1 MDTFV
6 WDKHFTTGLE
16 TVDQQH
22 HHLVDLVNQLGE
34 SLIAGEVQGPEALQA
49 IFGQLADYAQYHFA
63 EEECLMQETGV
74 DLRHRDTHCQCH
86 VQFVEQILTMWDS
99 RSSMANPA
107 EILHGF
113 LFSWLGF
120 HILGEDQTMAR
131 QIALI
136 RAGKSPDQ
144 ACDIEMARTDD
155 VTAALLQALR
165 NLYHVLSVQ
174 NRDLAAT
181 NLGLEKMVAERT
193 AELTQANQALTNL
206 NQHLD
211 ALSNSDSL
219 LGIAN
224 RRYFDSR
231 LEKEWRGVIREQ
243 SPLSLLLI
251 DVDYFKHFNDCYG
264 HQAGDHCL
272 QSVVKA
278 AQIALKRPGDLL
290 ARYGGDELAVILP
303 NTELDG
309 AILVA
314 QAIQRELAEQHIPH
328 ANSPLADLVTLSI
341 GAAMMIP
348 DEQSSAIM
356 LVAATDRGLYVAKK
370 SGRNR
375 ICSG

>member
-6 WDKHFTTGLE
+6 WDRHFTTGLE

-34 SLIAGEVQGPEALQA
+34 SLIAGEVQGSGALSA

-63 EEECLMQETGV
+63 EEGRLMQETGV
-74 DLRHRDTHCQCH
+74 DLRHRDPHYQH
-86 VQFVEQILTMWDS
+86 HAQFVEQLSAMWNS

-113 LFSWLGF
+113 LCAWLGF
-120 HILGEDQTMAR
+120 HILEEDQAMAR

-136 RAGKSPDQ
+136 RAGKSPDHAYKIDSAQ
-144 ACDIEMARTDD
+144 MDN
-155 VTAALLQALR
+155 VTSALLQALH

-174 NRDLAAT
+174 NHDLAAA
-181 NLGLEKMVAERT
+181 NVHLEERVAERT
-193 AELTQANQALTNL
+193 AELALTNQALTDL
-206 NQHLD
+206 NHKLEE
-211 ALSNSDSL
+211 LSNSDSL

-231 LEKEWRGVIREQ
+231 LEKEWRRAIREQ
-243 SPLSLLLI
+243 SPLSLLLV
-251 DVDYFKHFNDCYG
+251 DVDYFKHYNDCYG

-278 AQIALKRPGDLL
+278 AQTALKRPGDLL

-370 SGRNR
+370 SGRNC